1 MKASPKVLRER
12 IAKRGRESE
21 KQLLSINNSYLEEL
35 DELYFRMISNYSG
48 NTLIINSENYDLDKD
63 VDKKRILTLV
73 ENNLTG
79 FKNYF
84 K

>member
-1 MKASPKVLRER
+1 
-12 IAKRGRESE
+12 
-21 KQLLSINNSYLEEL
+21 
-35 DELYFRMISNYSG
+35 MISNYSG